1 MLSDALICYRLSVND
16 VRQIRGQLIHLRSGT
31 PHCGSLLPPGLLGL
45 SQRGWE
51 GILNIMF
58 LKNSA
63 LIFLLSLGSLC
74 KFPLAY
80 RPHTPCVRE
89 LPAKTPEC
97 ERAKALSSQENDETE
112 ERETGSTMSA
122 DSVRRLG
129 SLSGKWQM
137 SGKELMPTNTL
148 SFA

>member
-16 VRQIRGQLIHLRSGT
+16 VRQIRGQLIHLGSGT

-63 LIFLLSLGSLC
+63 LIFLLSSGSLC
-74 KFPLAY
+74 KLSLAY

-148 SFA
+148 